1 MAIKKNANNKSET
14 FITNSIKISKIEKSQ
29 EKKAVLQKTKPKS
42 KKTSKENL
50 KQLLVL
56 QKINKHQKNLNLLI
70 EKQHQS
76 VLSFNLTT
84 KNLQKSKKLSH
95 FYKFNII

>member
-1 MAIKKNANNKSET
+1 MAIKKTANNKSET
-14 FITNSIKISKIEKSQ
+14 FITNPVKVSKIEKTQ
-29 EKKAVLQKTKPKS
+29 EKKLVPEKTKLKS

-84 KNLQKSKKLSH
+84 KNLQKSRKIHNFS
-95 FYKFNII
+95 YS